1 MNKIFWDKELEI
13 IAQNWTN
20 TLVKECKFE
29 HNPIRKFQSGSIKVS
44 LGENLYIT
52 STTKK
57 IGNDNIGNAFIDANN
72 SWWNEKN
79 DFNVDEFSSFKVL
92 SNKVIGH
99 FTQMAWAETVAVGCG
114 YARFIDYK
122 FPSNEIV
129 VCNYIK
135 GGNFIGKPI
144 YLSGKPCSKCL
155 IGNCNTDFPGLCGG
169 NGYFTQAQGN

>member
-1 MNKIFWDKELEI
+1 MHINHLILNKKVILILILTFINSTYQQRGCQKNKFSGTIPENHIKKMIDDLNLKRQSLANGKVTGLNNKLFSQSSNMNKIFWDKELEI
-13 IAQNWTN
+13 IAQNWAN

-92 SNKVIGH
+92 KKLKILE
-99 FTQMAWAETVAVGCG
+99 Q
-114 YARFIDYK
+114 
-122 FPSNEIV
+122 
-129 VCNYIK
+129 
-135 GGNFIGKPI
+135 
-144 YLSGKPCSKCL
+144 
-155 IGNCNTDFPGLCGG
+155 
-169 NGYFTQAQGN
+169 